1 MNTARLGV
9 KWRDAKGDHVAM
21 AAALGEELADKETGY
36 VTVDRLE
43 AAINK
48 LRADLTRTMVLVQIG
63 GSLAV
68 IISIWLKG

>member
-1 MNTARLGV
+1 MNTARLGNL
-9 KWRDAKGDHVAM
+9 W
-21 AAALGEELADKETGY
+21 AAAEGDTHKMAEALGDELANKETGY

-43 AAINK
+43 AGLSK
-48 LRADLTRTMVLVQIG
+48 LRSDLTRTMVLVQIG